1 MAGLVELVPV
11 AAFEELVADALD
23 GLPEGFG
30 FSNVVVVVED
40 EKPGQPNLL
49 GLYEGVPL
57 THREHYTGTLPD
69 RITLFRHPLCRHAV
83 DLDDLVREIRVTV
96 MHEFGHHVGLD
107 EHRLHELGWA

>member
-1 MAGLVELVPV
+1 VEPVPQED
-11 AAFEELVADALD
+11 FEELVADALD

-40 EKPGQPNLL
+40 QRPGTPHLL

-57 THREHYTGTLPD
+57 TERRHYSGVLPD
-69 RITLFRHPLCRHAV
+69 RITLFRLPLCRHAV

-96 MHEFGHHVGLD
+96 LHEFGHHVGID
-107 EHRLHELGWA
+107 EDRLHELGWA